1 MEIFPEEVI
10 RVIKSIPKGKVLTY
24 KIVASLAGNHLASR
38 QVARILHSCS
48 KKYKLPWHRVINSQ
62 GYISLPVGGGFEEQ
76 FILLNKEGVFIS
88 PAGRVDLKKYL
99 WCIKNE
105 GE

>member
-1 MEIFPEEVI
+1 MELFTEEVI

-76 FILLNKEGVFIS
+76 FGLLKREGIFIS
-88 PAGRVDLKKYL
+88 PTGKINLHKYL
-99 WCIKNE
+99 WTL
-105 GE
+105 